1 MDIPN
6 ILKQRKQLAK
16 LVLDYDS
23 ARARFVQSSLSLLT
37 YVHISPESFP
47 YHSVDLIPVFPI
59 FPCLSK
65 LRWLQATKSII
76 SGTNTQALTAKADLL
91 KEEMDESMNKVE
103 LCKVN
108 IMNKDDWCLCMASS
122 GSFFIKVRAGHTT
135 SVVLSGLC
143 CSHVMEEPLQGVNKT
158 CLMSLYADDKLLI
171 DEGCIQCWLTA

>member
-23 ARARFVQSSLSLLT
+23 ARARFVQTSLSPVCQT
-37 YVHISPESFP
+37 ICRGHTGRKKKQPEVKVLKTFAIMMMFFFFNF
-47 YHSVDLIPVFPI
+47 D
-59 FPCLSK
+59 LSK

-103 LCKVN
+103 QCKV
-108 IMNKDDWCLCMASS
+108 MDDLAPVFQQMLLL
-122 GSFFIKVRAGHTT
+122 RHQ
-135 SVVLSGLC
+135 
-143 CSHVMEEPLQGVNKT
+143 PL
-158 CLMSLYADDKLLI
+158 
-171 DEGCIQCWLTA
+171 

>member
-23 ARARFVQSSLSLLT
+23 ARARFVQTSSPPVCQT
-37 YVHISPESFP
+37 ICRGRAQKIKKNPEVKVLKLFATTMFFFFNF
-47 YHSVDLIPVFPI
+47 D
-59 FPCLSK
+59 LSK

-103 LCKVN
+103 QCKVTG
-108 IMNKDDWCLCMASS
+108 DDVAPRLPGDAAASS
-122 GSFFIKVRAGHTT
+122 SSAW
-135 SVVLSGLC
+135 
-143 CSHVMEEPLQGVNKT
+143 PP
-158 CLMSLYADDKLLI
+158 
-171 DEGCIQCWLTA
+171 

>member
-23 ARARFVQSSLSLLT
+23 ARARFVQTSLSPVCQT
-37 YVHISPESFP
+37 ICRGHTERKKNNPEVKVLKTLAIMIMFFFNF
-47 YHSVDLIPVFPI
+47 D
-59 FPCLSK
+59 LSK

-103 LCKVN
+103 QCKV
-108 IMNKDDWCLCMASS
+108 MDDLAPVFQQMLLL
-122 GSFFIKVRAGHTT
+122 RHQ
-135 SVVLSGLC
+135 
-143 CSHVMEEPLQGVNKT
+143 PL
-158 CLMSLYADDKLLI
+158 
-171 DEGCIQCWLTA
+171 